1 MRNELTQNL
10 LLKSSDKDFIFLT
23 GDLGFMALEPLK
35 ESLGERFINAGVAEQ
50 NMISVAAGLA
60 QSGLKPWVYSIAPFV
75 YARPFEQI
83 RNDICL
89 HELPVVLV
97 GNGGGYGYGIMG
109 PTHHAI
115 DDYGALLGLNS
126 MNVYIPA
133 FVEDLTCII
142 NLLFE
147 TKKPSYLRLGV
158 DKKPKSYKVK
168 PYSTWRHLYQGE
180 RATLLFIGPIVSEFL
195 KIESSDHNCSVWL
208 LSKLS
213 NGENILDK
221 DFIQDVQ
228 STRKLLIVEEH
239 LEHGSA
245 ASMITYEFC
254 KRNIHLEKFIHLCAK
269 GYPSGKYGSQSFH
282 QKESNI
288 DSNSI
293 FQTINEL
300 IN

>member
-10 LLKSSDKDFIFLT
+10 LLKSSDKNFIFLT

-115 DDYGALLGLNS
+115 DDYGALLGLNA

-133 FVEDLTCII
+133 FDEDLSSII

-147 TKKPSYLRLGV
+147 TKKPAYLRLGV
-158 DKKPKSYKVK
+158 DKKPKSFKVK
-168 PYSTWRHLYQGE
+168 PFSSWRNLFQGE
-180 RATLLFIGPIVSEFL
+180 NATLLFIGPIVSEYL
-195 KIESSDHNCSVWL
+195 KLENNNFSCSVWL

-213 NGENILDK
+213 NGENILDEN
-221 DFIQDVQ
+221 FIHDVLR
-228 STRKLLIVEEH
+228 TRKLLIVEEH

-245 ASMITYEFC
+245 ATMIAYELC

-288 DSNSI
+288 DSDSI
-293 FQTINEL
+293 FHSINRL